1 VGLGEKAQLGLGEEE
16 LLGFGEKAQLGLGEK
31 AQPGSGEKAQPGSG
45 EKAQPG
51 SGEKAQ
57 PGSGEKALR
66 PAEPVRPAGLGGFEV
81 RKGPSG
87 PSERPTFVPAWCT
100 GVLAALGFPVLAG
113 RMPW

>member
-1 VGLGEKAQLGLGEEE
+1 LGEEA
-16 LLGFGEKAQLGLGEK
+16 LLGLGEK
-31 AQPGSGEKAQPGSG
+31 AQPGSREEEMPGLGEQALLGSG
-45 EKAQPG
+45 ER
-51 SGEKAQ
+51 
-57 PGSGEKALR
+57 ALR

-100 GVLAALGFPVLAG
+100 GVLAPLGFPVLAG